1 MINYTK
7 ISHNSRKSHCGCD
20 KCFESMNRHIDNGN
34 KNNDDVKYVNTLGIH
49 YNDKHIPHG
58 ISQGKPRGSN
68 EIMPE
73 PKA

>member
-1 MINYTK
+1 
-7 ISHNSRKSHCGCD
+7 
-20 KCFESMNRHIDNGN
+20 MNRHIDNGN